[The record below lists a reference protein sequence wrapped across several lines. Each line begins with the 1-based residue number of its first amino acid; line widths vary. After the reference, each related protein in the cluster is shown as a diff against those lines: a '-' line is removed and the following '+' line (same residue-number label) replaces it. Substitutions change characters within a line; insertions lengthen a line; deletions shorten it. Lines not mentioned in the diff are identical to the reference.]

1 MNLVLLNLFH
11 SNYLYSEDR
20 WVTESTYQLIKK
32 HIPKKI
38 LLSFFDDECEV
49 ITDTHYTE
57 NELRKCKF
65 NLLSTHYNKLKLML
79 IDICK
84 KYNLDYEKEEKEIA
98 DYISSL
104 DKIVKITV
112 EINESE
118 SQQFMQLLNQTGV
131 SYTIMK
137 Y

>member
-1 MNLVLLNLFH
+1 MNLVLLNLSH
-11 SNYLYSEDR
+11 SGYLYSEDR
-20 WVTESTYQLIKK
+20 WIKESTYQLIKK
-32 HIPKKI
+32 HIPKKV
-38 LLSFFDDECEV
+38 LLSFFDDEYEV

-65 NLLSTHYNKLKLML
+65 NLLSTNQNQLKLML
-79 IDICK
+79 IEICK
-84 KYNLDYEKEEKEIA
+84 KYDLDYEKEEKEIA

-104 DKIVKITV
+104 DKIVKIAV

-118 SQQFMQLLNQTGV
+118 SQKFIQLFDQIGV
-131 SYTIMK
+131 NYTIMK